1 MHGHGWRLVAKEHL
15 HEPRITKDV
24 AMALTGRIIALIG
37 EVAIV

>member
-24 AMALTGRIIALIG
+24 ATALTGRIIALIR
-37 EVAIV
+37 VRS